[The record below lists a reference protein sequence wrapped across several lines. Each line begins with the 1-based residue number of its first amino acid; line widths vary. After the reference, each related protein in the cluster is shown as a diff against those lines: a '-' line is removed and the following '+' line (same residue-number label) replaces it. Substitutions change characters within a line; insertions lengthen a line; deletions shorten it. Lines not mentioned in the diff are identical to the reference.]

1 MTQFKIFLIVF
12 QEFQTNDLNKLI
24 FHATIPMAV
33 LESTKSTKF
42 TNIFDFDKEQYEAIK
57 RDYPSFSSE
66 RFNLYINS
74 LVENV
79 KELKLDNIEYALY
92 SVALTLSNGNLLFNF
107 FYLKYLILIKFLF
120 KLLMLIMIVY
130 YTSSILK

>member
-79 KELKLDNIEYALY
+79 KELKLDNVEYALY

-107 FYLKYLILIKFLF
+107 FYLKYLILIKF
-120 KLLMLIMIVY
+120 
-130 YTSSILK
+130 